1 MPKDFVTLGFFV
13 NISFLTSQKLSN
25 FFKSP
30 AEKFDDIIYGPLLM
44 TLNLGFTRFESVAIF
59 MIQVSGAL
67 RVNMEKP
74 IYLTPCLTQK
84 SSS

>member
-1 MPKDFVTLGFFV
+1 
-13 NISFLTSQKLSN
+13 
-25 FFKSP
+25 
-30 AEKFDDIIYGPLLM
+30 M

-74 IYLTPCLTQK
+74 IYLAPCLTQK